1 MPPIKK
7 SPRTYWRS
15 LEELAETKEFA
26 SIIERE
32 LPRFRDVINSF
43 DRRRFLQLM
52 AASIALGGLSGCGP
66 EANPRQLLPYVE
78 EPENVIPGRNRY
90 YATATT
96 QSGYAT
102 GVLVAHQMA
111 RPIKVEG
118 NPDHPAS
125 LGSASAIMQA
135 SILGLYDPRRA
146 QTIFGAG
153 EIATWEGFVAAMHD
167 RRSALIVN
175 KGEGLRILSGATSSP
190 TVAKQIADL
199 QQQFPNMRLHRWEPL
214 HRDKELIAATKNFGR
229 PVDRVFDVGAADRIL
244 GVGSDLISTVPGW
257 LAYARAFAA
266 ARRPAETGGKMNRI
280 YAIES
285 TPTLLGAKAD
295 HRLPM
300 QPSEIDAALRF
311 LAGLLGA
318 GPQEWSRQ
326 DNPHAQWLRAAADD
340 LVQNKGGALIHAGRE
355 QPVEVHLLADA
366 INNTLGAFGKT
377 IRLIAPI
384 DLGTGLDSD
393 SLSELTNDMAAGK
406 VNTLLI
412 FGTNPIYNA
421 PADVDFA
428 AALARVPFSI
438 CLSLCDDETAHACT
452 WRLPATHDYETWS
465 DARAFDGTVTIL
477 QPQVRPLY
485 GGHSVHQVLAVL
497 LGNLT
502 PDDYTLVR
510 DFWRQRAQQENR
522 GDFETFW
529 HDAVQ
534 KGVVPNTA
542 APTLELTPRAD
553 VEAAVPG
560 PPAVSQ
566 GALQALFRPD
576 EGTWDGRYADNAWLL
591 EIARPFTR
599 LTWDN
604 AALIAPSTAKR
615 LGLASEDVV
624 EISAAGRKLKAPV
637 FVLPGQAQD
646 CVTLTL
652 GWGRSA
658 GGLGAGVG
666 FDAYRLRTRSDP
678 WMTTVSSIAK
688 TGETYRLA
696 TTQRQDRVEGRDLI
710 REGTLDQFNSD
721 PHAIAKNESAKP
733 ESLYPPYEYPDRAW
747 AMAIDLNSCIGCQA
761 CTIACQAE
769 NNVPVVGK
777 DQVLAERVM
786 HWLRI
791 DRYYSGPVDTPD
803 IAFEPMPCMHCENA
817 PCEVVCPVHATVHDH
832 EGLNLMVYNRCV
844 GTRFCSNN
852 CPYKVRRF
860 NFFGYAYSNDRPPES
875 WNPEVTVRNRGVME
889 KCTYCIQRI
898 RTTQIAAD
906 REDRSIRDGEIV
918 TACQQS
924 CPTQAIIFGDR
935 NNPDSA
941 VAKRKRAPIDYVLL
955 EELNTLPRTS
965 YSALIRNPNPAIKGD
980 GS

>member
-1 MPPIKK
+1 MNQ

-15 LEELAETKEFA
+15 LEDLAETREFA
-26 SIIERE
+26 SIVERE
-32 LPRFRDVINSF
+32 VPRFRDVVNSF

-52 AASIALGGLSGCGP
+52 AASMALGGLASCGP

-78 EPENVIPGRNRY
+78 APENVIPGRNRY
-90 YATATT
+90 YATAMT
-96 QSGYAT
+96 QGGYAS
-102 GVLVAHQMA
+102 GVLVTHQTA
-111 RPIKVEG
+111 RPIKIEG

-125 LGSASAIMQA
+125 LGAASAIMQA
-135 SILGLYDPRRA
+135 SILELYDPRRA
-146 QTIFGAG
+146 QTIFGAR
-153 EIATWEGFVAAMHD
+153 EISTWEGFVAALHD
-167 RRSALIVN
+167 RRGALMAN
-175 KGEGLRILSGATSSP
+175 KGEGLRLLSGAMSSP
-190 TVAKQIADL
+190 LLAKQIAGL

-214 HRDKELIAATKNFGR
+214 HRDNERAAATKSFGR
-229 PVDRVFDVGAADRIL
+229 PVDRVFDVAAANRIV
-244 GVGSDLISTVPGW
+244 GIGSDLISAVPGW

-266 ARRPAETGGKMNRI
+266 RRRPTETGGKMSRV

-300 QPSEIDAALRF
+300 QPGEIAASLRY

-318 GPQEWSRQ
+318 GPQEWSQQENR
-326 DNPHAQWLRAAADD
+326 HATWLKAAADD
-340 LVQNKGGALIHAGRE
+340 LAQNKGGALIHAGRE
-355 QPVEVHLLADA
+355 QPVEIHLLADA

-377 IRLIAPI
+377 VRLIAPI
-384 DLGTGLDSD
+384 DLATGSDRD
-393 SLSELTNDMAAGK
+393 SLVELTDDMAAGK
-406 VNTLLI
+406 VDTLLI
-412 FGTNPIYNA
+412 FGSNPVYDA

-428 AALARVPFSI
+428 GALSRVPFSV
-438 CLSLCDDETAHACT
+438 CLSLYDNETAHACT
-452 WRLPATHDYETWS
+452 WRLPASHEYESWS
-465 DARAFDGTVTIL
+465 DARAFDGTTTIL

-485 GGHSVHQVLAVL
+485 GGHSLQQVLAIL

-510 DFWRQRAQQENR
+510 DFWQQRAQQENR

-529 HDAVQ
+529 YGAVQ
-534 KGVVPNTA
+534 KGVVPDTA
-542 APTLELTPRAD
+542 APTLDLTPRAD
-553 VEAAVPG
+553 IAAALPK
-560 PPAVSQ
+560 PPAESP
-566 GALQALFRPD
+566 GSLQVLFRPD
-576 EGTWDGRYADNAWLL
+576 EANWDGRYADNPWLL
-591 EIARPFTR
+591 EMARSFTR

-615 LGLASEDVV
+615 LALASEDVV
-624 EISAAGRKLKAPV
+624 EIQADGRKLKAPI

-646 CVTLTL
+646 CVTLPL
-652 GWGRSA
+652 GWGRTA

-666 FDAYRLRTRSDP
+666 FDAYRLRTKSNP
-678 WMTTVSSIAK
+678 WMATVSSIVK

-710 REGTLDQFNSD
+710 REASLDQFNSD
-721 PHAIAKNESAKP
+721 PSSIVKKEKA
-733 ESLYPPYEYPDRAW
+733 ESLYPPYQYPDRAW
-747 AMAIDLNSCIGCQA
+747 AMTIDLNSCIGCQA

-803 IAFEPMPCMHCENA
+803 IAFEPMPCMQCENA

-860 NFFGYAYSNDRPPES
+860 NFFGYAHANDRPPES
-875 WNPEVTVRNRGVME
+875 WNPQVTVRDRGVME

-906 REDRSIRDGEIV
+906 REDRPIGDGEIV

-941 VAKRKRAPIDYVLL
+941 VAKRKNTPINYVLL

-965 YSALIRNPNPAIKGD
+965 YSALIRNPNPAIKEE